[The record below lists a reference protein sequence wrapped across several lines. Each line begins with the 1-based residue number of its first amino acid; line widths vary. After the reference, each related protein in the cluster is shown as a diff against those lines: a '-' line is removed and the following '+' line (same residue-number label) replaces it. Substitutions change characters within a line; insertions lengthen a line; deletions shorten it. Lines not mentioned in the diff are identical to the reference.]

1 MNFNNTIIIMGTNI
15 KESSIG
21 YLASGDEKDNVINY
35 DLIDKKCL
43 EGKPEYERVL
53 NYIKSKTT
61 FQDISK
67 VDEEIVYNS

>member
-1 MNFNNTIIIMGTNI
+1 MGTNI

-21 YLASGDEKDNVINY
+21 YLEKSEESDNIIHY
-35 DLIDKKCL
+35 SLIDKKCL
-43 EGKPEYERVL
+43 EGKPEYEKVL
-53 NYIKSKTT
+53 NYIKNKTT